1 MQSYCVHRKGIIA
14 EMEPSLP
21 FNGGGRRSIRRSMET
36 EISIGSTTLTLSAIL
51 GIAFGAA
58 VVLFAI
64 LASIA
69 VTCVRRKHRLEK
81 KRMSEVKE
89 SGMDYMDLRTAIRS
103 TRPPEICLSRRLS
116 FNPFLP
122 LGDGVSGYDW
132 ASQDL
137 SRNPPMA
144 KAKRPSAHKTF
155 FRMTGARESWP
166 LLSGIPLALLPGHS
180 TMTPSPVAP
189 PGYVVEELKWPKR
202 SSSKLLRRKRSIS
215 QEEERSQSPSEDLCV
230 PAKTPQ
236 RLLHRRSTSEN
247 QLSTILRST
256 SQRLKAAHRRSL
268 TRTMSALG
276 RYPGSPPMERPPTPL
291 GKHATESREALIS
304 KRFAE
309 SVAGSLH
316 DSYRTRSLSPRKEVL
331 GKGFQPAPPRANSP
345 TPSGESRDSLCGTKT
360 PDLVIPASLTSP
372 SKHGL
377 RGERRHKMQISTGS
391 AKDISMMI
399 HNDSRPSLEAIGGQD
414 APEHKNILAMPHRI
428 SLASDPFYSAVKC
441 SKPILPN
448 TQIQGPRPQP
458 PLYIRKATFGQEATA
473 QRPAN
478 FCSPLQDVSGN
489 AQPTRNSQTE
499 SSMLSPAPNPF
510 QWSPQ
515 EAMQT
520 RATQTSPIAKRSG
533 SRRKGHKRSN
543 VVRMSNLPR
552 PPSTVDIV
560 HEERDEDSPLR
571 FESPSQ
577 PAIRRLEPMK
587 SSSRPTS
594 SASSRALSTRPPS
607 SAVFNPSL
615 RIPGLVARSEDNSPT
630 LGLEDIRN
638 DGVYSPTLSV
648 CNYYVESGGG
658 SEDEF
663 FSCTNPIVQ
672 AGKSTIKA
680 RRNYSTELSLFPT
693 HQSQQEQQDKLISF
707 PLPSLTRSPPPLL
720 TPSSRPLPSID
731 FSMLGVQLQS
741 SSAAAAPPLLTIST
755 PTHLTGPRSEP
766 SKINRSDQSPL
777 RNSVKTSIG
786 MLRRM
791 NSEVSHCSSPAD
803 SNNSPVLP
811 DHHSSLSCDDE
822 FEERGRT
829 RGSRHYLSLGSLAPK
844 QDKARQRFVG
854 KRDSHRVYKER
865 RERRNEEM
873 ERDEDGE
880 KELTPVKEVSS
891 PATGANALGITNL
904 RFPTLSREGT
914 NGLTP
919 PRDSIFTKNA
929 ERADGTPSKN
939 SNLTPSK
946 DETPRWSD
954 AMTKPA
960 HSVIRRESKMEH
972 PSPQT
977 PPKWGFGLG
986 AMGLAGQRSRG
997 EVEGDKENAKEGG
1010 GKGRPDSLGLYD
1022 SEGFLRSSPD
1032 REAARLERE
1041 REMRDV
1047 KRLSGFVM

>member
-1 MQSYCVHRKGIIA
+1 MQSHRVHRKGIIA
-14 EMEPSLP
+14 EMETSLP
-21 FNGGGRRSIRRSMET
+21 SNGGGRRSLRRSMET

-58 VVLFAI
+58 IVLFAI

-81 KRMSEVKE
+81 RRMSEVKE
-89 SGMDYMDLRTAIRS
+89 SGMDDMDLRMAIRS

-116 FNPFLP
+116 FDSFLP

-132 ASQDL
+132 ASQDMA
-137 SRNPPMA
+137 RNPPMA
-144 KAKRPSAHKTF
+144 KAKCSSAHKTF

-166 LLSGIPLALLPGHS
+166 LLSGIPLALLPGHA

-189 PGYVVEELKWPKR
+189 PGYVVEELKWPRR
-202 SSSKLLRRKRSIS
+202 SSSKLSRKKGSIS
-215 QEEERSQSPSEDLCV
+215 QEQERPQSPSEDLGV
-230 PAKTPQ
+230 PTKTPQ
-236 RLLHRRSTSEN
+236 RNIHRRSTSEN

-276 RYPGSPPMERPPTPL
+276 RYPGSPPMERLPTPP
-291 GKHATESREALIS
+291 GKHATESREALIG
-304 KRFAE
+304 KRFAD
-309 SVAGSLH
+309 SIAGSLH

-331 GKGFQPAPPRANSP
+331 GKGFQLAPPRANSP
-345 TPSGESRDSLCGTKT
+345 TPSGESRDSLCGTRT

-372 SKHGL
+372 SKRGL
-377 RGERRHKMQISTGS
+377 HGERRYKMQISMGS

-414 APEHKNILAMPHRI
+414 APEHRNILAMPHRI
-428 SLASDPFYSAVKC
+428 SLASDPFYSAVKS
-441 SKPILPN
+441 SKPIIPN
-448 TQIQGPRPQP
+448 TQIQGPMPQP
-458 PLYIRKATFGQEATA
+458 PLYICKAAFGQEATA
-473 QRPAN
+473 ERPSSL
-478 FCSPLQDVSGN
+478 CSPLQDVSGN
-489 AQPTRNSQTE
+489 AQPSRNSQIE
-499 SSMLSPAPNPF
+499 SSMLTSAPNPF

-520 RATQTSPIAKRSG
+520 RATQTSPIAKWSG

-560 HEERDEDSPLR
+560 HEEPDEDSLLR

-587 SSSRPTS
+587 SSSRPKS
-594 SASSRALSTRPPS
+594 SASSRLLSTRPPS

-638 DGVYSPTLSV
+638 GGVYSPTLSV

-663 FSCTNPIVQ
+663 FRGNQ
-672 AGKSTIKA
+672 ADKSALKE
-680 RRNYSTELSLFPT
+680 RRHGRNYSTELSLFPT
-693 HQSQQEQQDKLISF
+693 HQSQQERQEKLVSF
-707 PLPSLTRSPPPLL
+707 PPSLARSPPPIL
-720 TPSSRPLPSID
+720 TPSSRSLPSID
-731 FSMLGVQLQS
+731 FSMSGVQLQ

-755 PTHLTGPRSEP
+755 PAHLIGPRSEP
-766 SKINRSDQSPL
+766 SKTNRSDQSPL
-777 RNSVKTSIG
+777 RISVETSIV

-803 SNNSPVLP
+803 SNPSPILP
-811 DHHSSLSCDDE
+811 DHHSSNSRDDG

-844 QDKARQRFVG
+844 QDKSSQRVVA
-854 KRDSHRVYKER
+854 KRDSHRIYKER
-865 RERRNEEM
+865 RKRRNEEI
-873 ERDEDGE
+873 ECDEDGE

-891 PATGANALGITNL
+891 PATGANALGVMNL
-904 RFPTLSREGT
+904 RFPTLSRQGT
-914 NGLTP
+914 NGPTP
-919 PRDSIFTKNA
+919 PRDFTITKNV
-929 ERADGTPSKN
+929 EEADGTPSKN

-946 DETPRWSD
+946 DESPRWSD

-977 PPKWGFGLG
+977 PPKWGFGMG
-986 AMGLAGQRSRG
+986 AMGLAGQRLRG
-997 EVEGDKENAKEGG
+997 EGEGNKENAKQGG

-1022 SEGFLRSSPD
+1022 SDGFLRSSPD

-1041 REMRDV
+1041 REKRDV